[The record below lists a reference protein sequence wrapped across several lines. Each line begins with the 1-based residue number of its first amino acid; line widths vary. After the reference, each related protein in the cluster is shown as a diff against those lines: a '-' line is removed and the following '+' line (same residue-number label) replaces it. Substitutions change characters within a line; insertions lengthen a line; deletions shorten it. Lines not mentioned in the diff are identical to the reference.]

1 MVNKLNNKDFNFIP
15 FFEQEK
21 YILVCNKN
29 YEAKLKA
36 ENTFL
41 VKKEDWLKKD
51 SSNPN
56 DLFSL
61 YHTEC
66 NDNQIKLKIDNEG
79 KCIEFS
85 RLPLPRRND
94 YLEISFDKVS

>member
-1 MVNKLNNKDFNFIP
+1 MNKLSNKYFNFIP
-15 FFEQEK
+15 FFDQGN
-21 YILVCNKN
+21 YILVCNKSCIAN
-29 YEAKLKA
+29 LKA

-41 VKKEDWLKKD
+41 VKKEDWLKED

-66 NDNQIKLKIDNEG
+66 NDNQIKLEIDNEG
-79 KCIEFS
+79 KCIES
-85 RLPLPRRND
+85 GRLPLSRRND
-94 YLEISFDKVS
+94 YLEISFDRVS